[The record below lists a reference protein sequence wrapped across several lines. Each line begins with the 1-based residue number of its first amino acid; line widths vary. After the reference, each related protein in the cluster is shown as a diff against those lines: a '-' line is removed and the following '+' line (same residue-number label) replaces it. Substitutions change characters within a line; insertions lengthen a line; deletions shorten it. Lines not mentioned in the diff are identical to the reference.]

1 MRYKVLTVKW
11 LKVAGMAVYP
21 FILINDS
28 RLQHDKLLLRHEEIH
43 LRQQVEL
50 LILPFYLM
58 YLVNYLINRIRY
70 KDHDTAY
77 RHIVFE
83 REAYDFEADVNYL
96 KRRRFLAWRRY
107 V

>member
-1 MRYKVLTVKW
+1 MRYTVLTVKW

-21 FILINDS
+21 FILINDN
-28 RLQHDKLLLRHEEIH
+28 RLRHDQLLLRHEEIH

-50 LILPFYLM
+50 LILPFYLL
-58 YLVNYLINRIRY
+58 YLINYLINRIRY

-83 REAYDFEADVNYL
+83 KEAYDFEADTHYL